1 MSEQEKSGGPRDR
14 WTEALMW
21 YTKARAPDDQQGD
34 RIGGRSWHDWHA
46 DRENRRV
53 LRKLAGLLSSRE
65 PYRHLRRPSRAEL
78 EKDTYDPSIPI
89 AEWLKSHPANEPKR
103 RRVSSRTWW
112 RCAAGGALA
121 AAILVLCLVSPFRFA
136 LYGGSGAQ
144 TVYQTGVGGLKEVH
158 LPDGSSITLGAE
170 TRLYVAFSAQRR
182 EVTLEAGQA
191 WFHVAHNP
199 RWPFVV
205 TAGEAT
211 ITDAGTAFC
220 VTRDPDR
227 VVVAVTEGVVEVSSR
242 SPPAAA
248 PENHPRMVTRSP
260 MQPIRVSRGEEL
272 TFGEDGA
279 PSPVRPADL
288 RAATS
293 WTHGRLIFDDQSLR
307 YVIETVD
314 RYSSRRIVVSSSAG
328 NLRFTGIVFN
338 NQIEDWL
345 HSLTVIF
352 PVSVDERG
360 ADIRIRML
368 PRTLRPRRQQQ
379 P

>member
-182 EVTLEAGQA
+182 EVKLSAGQA
-191 WFHVAHNP
+191 WFHVAHN
-199 RWPFVV
+199 REWPFVV
-205 TAGEAT
+205 IAGRAT
-211 ITDAGTAFC
+211 ITDIGTAFC

-227 VVVAVTEGVVEVSSR
+227 IVVAVTEGMVEVSGR
-242 SPPAAA
+242 SAPPTA
-248 PENHPRMVTRSP
+248 PLVQQRMVATP
-260 MQPIRVSRGEEL
+260 VLAPIRVSRGEEL
-272 TFGEDGA
+272 TFGENG
-279 PSPVRPADL
+279 SPGVVRTADI
-288 RAATS
+288 RAATA
-293 WTHGRLIFDDQSLR
+293 WMHGRLIFDDQSLR
-307 YVIETVD
+307 HVIETVN
-314 RYSSRRIVVSSSAG
+314 RYSSRHIVASPSAG
-328 NLRFTGIVFN
+328 NLRFTGIVFDN
-338 NQIEDWL
+338 EIEDWL
-345 HSLTVIF
+345 QSLEGIF
-352 PVSVDERG
+352 PVTVKEHG
-360 ADIRIRML
+360 ADIKIQMQAPDQL
-368 PRTLRPRRQQQ
+368 PPGRQH
-379 P
+379 